1 MTDITPDPIMRV
13 AMGFMAAK
21 HLFVASGIGVFEN
34 LANGPATLDELAGK
48 SGIPRRTLRISADAM
63 VSLGLLE
70 REDDRY
76 RNSAVTAAY
85 LAGRAGPDLRPAIR
99 LLDRIGYPKWM
110 NLEVAVRRGE
120 GERHFGRFTEEEQ
133 QIFSAGVEAITAGMA
148 ASLAERYD
156 FSHHRRVLD
165 VGGGSGSFLIAVL
178 RRHPTLQATLF
189 ELPGACA
196 VARPRLAIEPE
207 GRRVA
212 VVEGDFFKDPLPGG
226 HDAIIVANAIHVLS
240 AANNVALLK
249 SMRSGAATGA
259 RLLLVDWWMD
269 STRTQP
275 PPAPIMSGEFLL
287 MSGEG
292 QTYSEDE
299 ADDWLT
305 ETGWRKVERR
315 QLAGPGSVIIAEA
328 T

>member
-1 MTDITPDPIMRV
+1 MPEVTPDPVMRI

-21 HLFVASGIGVFEN
+21 HLFVASEIGVFEN
-34 LANGPATLDELAGK
+34 LSNGPATLDELAVK

-70 REDDRY
+70 REGDWY
-76 RNSAVTAAY
+76 RNSEVAAAF
-85 LAGRAGPDLRPAIR
+85 LAGAPGSGLRPAIR
-99 LLDRIGYPKWM
+99 FLDRIGYPTWM
-110 NLEVAVRRGE
+110 RLEDAVRRGQ

-148 ASLAERYD
+148 ASLAEHYD
-156 FSHHRRVLD
+156 FSRHRRVLD
-165 VGGGSGSFLIAVL
+165 VGGGTGSFLIPVL

-196 VARPRLAIEPE
+196 VARRRLATEPE
-207 GRRVA
+207 GTRVA
-212 VVEGDFFKDPLPGG
+212 VVEGDFLKDPLPGG
-226 HDAIIVANAIHVLS
+226 HDAIIVANTAHVLS
-240 AANNVALLK
+240 AANNVGLLK
-249 SMRSGAATGA
+249 SIRSHASGA

-269 STRTQP
+269 TTRTQP
-275 PPAPIMSGEFLL
+275 PAAPIMSGEFLL

-299 ADDWLT
+299 ADEWLT
-305 ETGWRKVERR
+305 QTGWRKIDRR
-315 QLAGPGSVIIAEA
+315 RLAGPGSVIIADA
-328 T
+328 A